1 MTECREA
8 IDQKYI
14 GARAR
19 SKEGPRHVTGR
30 GLFTDD
36 FTLPGMLQAMIL
48 RSPHAHAKINSVDP
62 SEALKNANVM
72 AVITPTD
79 VKQLTKPFKPGR
91 YAAGLKRPID
101 EYAGAIEKVR
111 YVGEPIGAV
120 AARDRGTAEDALEL
134 IQVDYEP
141 LRSVVDVRE
150 AIKPSSATLFD
161 ELDTNLAWTGS
172 LQYGDIDA
180 AFKSADRVVKENLK
194 IHRYSSTPLEPFVV
208 IASYDAASKRLTVW
222 VTAQVPEV
230 IYDGLR
236 EALGLQDIR
245 VIIPDV
251 GGGFGQKIHLIR
263 KYVVLVSLL
272 AIKSGRPV
280 KWIEDRSE
288 HMMAG
293 GHACAQEFEAEAAV
307 KNDGTVLGLR
317 FNEYDD
323 VGGSISTLTIHFT
336 NKLNNL
342 SNTYRTPAI
351 QMTGNAVVTNKCPVI
366 PNRGIG
372 KPGMCYLWERMMDRV
387 AQALDLSPIEVRRKN
402 LIEPSEM
409 PYRTI
414 SGNIYDSGDYPG
426 LLSTLLEKIDYDRL
440 REEQRKAREQG
451 KLMGIGVVIG
461 VEPGG
466 RNAARDMAI
475 FPEMKEPPGSG
486 GVNGATI
493 KLEKNGTLT
502 LHLGSP
508 NCGQAHETT
517 TAQVAAEILGI
528 APDQI
533 STSIPFD
540 SDLSPWGVA
549 AANSG
554 NNFHLYDI
562 GAIHGAAS
570 KLKEKILQLAGH
582 VLNTEPQELTI
593 ENSVVQVPGSASKK
607 VTFAELGRIAYN
619 NQHLI
624 PDNMEAGLQATHYY
638 TFPHA
643 KPNIVPSADRLVR
656 AQFTFS
662 AGAHAAVVEVDKATG
677 KVEVLRYL
685 IVGDNGTVINPDVVN
700 GQVYGSAA
708 HGIAVALGEGFMYS
722 AEGQPLTITYLDYG
736 KCSTAETPRVE
747 VIHRPSPSP
756 FTPLGQK
763 AAGEGAAIPSPAAIA
778 SAVEDA
784 LKPFG
789 VKICDLPLTPE
800 LVWRLANHNPET
812 ERRSY

>member
-1 MTECREA
+1 MAKFVGSRT
-8 IDQKYI
+8 
-14 GARAR
+14 R

-30 GLFTDD
+30 GLYTDD

-48 RSPHAHAKINSVDP
+48 RSPHAHAKILSVNP
-62 SEALKNANVM
+62 SEALRNPNVF
-72 AVITPTD
+72 AVITPDD
-79 VKQLTKPFKPGR
+79 VKSLTKPFKPGR

-101 EYAGAIEKVR
+101 EYAGAIGKVR
-111 YVGEPIGAV
+111 YVGEPVAAV
-120 AARDRGTAEDALEL
+120 AACDRGTAEDALEL
-134 IQVDYEP
+134 IQVEYEP
-141 LRSVVDVRE
+141 LRPVVDVRE
-150 AIKPSSATLFD
+150 AVKPSAAVLFD
-161 ELDTNLAWTGS
+161 ELGTNLAWQGS
-172 LQYGDIDA
+172 LRYGDIDA

-263 KYVVLVSLL
+263 KYVVMVSLL
-272 AIKSGRPV
+272 AIKTGRPV

-288 HMMAG
+288 HLMAA

-317 FNEYDD
+317 FKEYDD

-342 SNTYRTPAI
+342 SNTYRTPNI
-351 QMTGNAVVTNKCPVI
+351 SMEGYAVVTNKCPVI

-372 KPGMCYLWERMMDRV
+372 KPGMCFIWERMMDRV
-387 AQALDLSPIEVRRKN
+387 AQELNLSPIDVRRKN
-402 LIEPSEM
+402 LIKPSEM
-409 PYRTI
+409 PYQTI
-414 SGNIYDSGDYPG
+414 SGNVYDSGDYPG
-426 LLSTLLEKIDYDRL
+426 LLSTLLEKIEYDKL
-440 REEQRKAREQG
+440 REEQKREREKG
-451 KLMGIGVVIG
+451 RLMGIGIVIG

-486 GVNGATI
+486 GINGATI
-493 KLEKNGTLT
+493 KLEKNGTLA
-502 LHLGSP
+502 LFLGSP

-517 TAQVAAEILGI
+517 TAQVAADILG
-528 APDQI
+528 ATPDQI
-533 STSIPFD
+533 STTIPFD

-562 GAIHGAAS
+562 GAVHGAAT
-570 KLKEKILQLAGH
+570 KLREKVLKLAGH
-582 VLNTEPQELTI
+582 VLNTDPARLVIDNGT
-593 ENSVVQVPGSASKK
+593 VQVPGSATKK

-619 NQHLI
+619 NQHMI
-624 PDNMEAGLQATHYY
+624 PDDMEAGLQATFYY

-643 KPNIVPSADRLVR
+643 KPNIVPGADRLVR

-708 HGIAVALGEGFMYS
+708 HGIAVALGEGFIYS
-722 AEGQPLTITYLDYG
+722 PEGQPLTVTYLDYG

-747 VIHRPSPSP
+747 VVHRPSPSP
-756 FTPLGQK
+756 FTSLGQK

-789 VKICDLPLTPE
+789 VKVCDLPLTPE
-800 LVWRLANHNPET
+800 VVWRLANHNPET
-812 ERRSY
+812 ERRSF

>member
-1 MTECREA
+1 
-8 IDQKYI
+8 
-14 GARAR
+14 
-19 SKEGPRHVTGR
+19 
-30 GLFTDD
+30 
-36 FTLPGMLQAMIL
+36 MLQAMIL
-48 RSPHAHAKINSVDP
+48 RSPHAHAKILSVDA
-62 SEALKNANVM
+62 SEALANPNVM
-72 AVITPTD
+72 AVITPDD
-79 VKQLTKPFKPGR
+79 VKQNTKPFKPGR

-101 EYAGAIEKVR
+101 EYASAIDKVR
-111 YVGEPIGAV
+111 YVGEPVAAV
-120 AARDRGTAEDALEL
+120 AARDRGTAEDALEW
-134 IQVDYEP
+134 INVEYES
-141 LRSVVDVRE
+141 LRAVVDVRE
-150 AIKPSSATLFD
+150 AIKPTSSMLFE
-161 ELDTNLAWTGS
+161 ELGSNLAWHGS
-172 LQYGDIDA
+172 LSYGDIDG
-180 AFKSADRVVKENLK
+180 AFASADRVVKETLK

-208 IASYDAASKRLTVW
+208 IASFDAASKRLTVW

-230 IYDGLR
+230 IYDGVR
-236 EALGLQDIR
+236 EALGLQDVR

-272 AIKSGRPV
+272 AMKSGRPV
-280 KWIEDRSE
+280 KWVEDRSE

-317 FNEYDD
+317 FKEYDD

-342 SNTYRTPAI
+342 SNTYRVRAI
-351 QMTGNAVVTNKCPVI
+351 ALEGHAVVTNKCPVI

-372 KPGMCYLWERMMDRV
+372 KPGMCYIWERMMDRI
-387 AQALDLSPIEVRRKN
+387 AQALDLSSIEVRRKN
-402 LIEPSEM
+402 LIPTDEM
-409 PYRTI
+409 PYTTP
-414 SGNIYDSGDYPG
+414 SGNIYDSGDYAG
-426 LLSTLLEKIDYDRL
+426 LLDTLLEKIHYDKL
-440 REEQRKAREQG
+440 REEQQRERAKG
-451 KLMGIGVVIG
+451 RLLGIGIVVA

-486 GVNGATI
+486 GINGATI
-493 KLEKNGTLT
+493 KVEKNGTVALY
-502 LHLGSP
+502 LGSP

-517 TAQVAAEILGI
+517 TAQVAADVLGTS
-528 APDQI
+528 PDQV
-533 STSIPFD
+533 STTVPFD

-562 GAIHGAAS
+562 GAVHGAAS
-570 KLKEKILQLAGH
+570 KLRDKILKLAAH
-582 VLNTEPQELTI
+582 VLKADPAELTI
-593 ENSVVQVPGSASKK
+593 ENGTVQVPGSASKK
-607 VTFAELGRIAYN
+607 ITFAELGRIAYN

-624 PDNMEAGLQATHYY
+624 PDDMEAGLQATHYY

-643 KPNIVPSADRLVR
+643 KPNIVPGPDRLVR

-708 HGIAVALGEGFMYS
+708 HGIAVALGEGFIYS
-722 AEGQPLTITYLDYG
+722 PDGQPLTVTYLDYG

-747 VIHRPSPSP
+747 VIHQPSPSP
-756 FTPLGQK
+756 FTTLGQK
-763 AAGEGAAIPSPAAIA
+763 AAGEGAAIPSPAALA

-784 LKPFG
+784 LSPLG
-789 VKICDLPLTPE
+789 VKVTDLPLDPE
-800 LVWRLANHNPET
+800 AVWRLANNVPEIS
-812 ERRSY
+812 RRLY

>member
-1 MTECREA
+1 MAKFVGSRS
-8 IDQKYI
+8 
-14 GARAR
+14 R

-30 GLFTDD
+30 GLYTDD
-36 FTLPGMLQAMIL
+36 FMLPGMLQAMIL
-48 RSPHAHAKINSVDP
+48 RSPHAHAKIVSIDP
-62 SEALKNANVM
+62 SEALKNPNVIT
-72 AVITPTD
+72 VITPDD
-79 VKQLTKPFKPGR
+79 VKQSTRPFRPGR

-101 EYAGAIEKVR
+101 EYAGAVDKVR
-111 YVGEPIGAV
+111 YVGEPVGAV

-134 IQVDYEP
+134 ISVEYEP

-150 AIKPSSATLFD
+150 AIKPSSAVLFD
-161 ELDTNLAWTGS
+161 ELGTNLAWHGA
-172 LQYGDIDA
+172 LKYGDIDG
-180 AFKSADRVVKENLK
+180 AFKSADRIVKENLK
-194 IHRYSSTPLEPFVV
+194 IHRYSSTPLEPFAV

-236 EALGLQDIR
+236 EALGLQDVR

-263 KYVVLVSLL
+263 KYAVLISLL
-272 AIKSGRPV
+272 AMKSGRPV

-317 FNEYDD
+317 FKEYDD

-342 SNTYRTPAI
+342 SNTYRTPNI
-351 QMTGNAVVTNKCPVI
+351 SMEGFAVVTNKCPVI

-372 KPGMCYLWERMMDRV
+372 KPGMCFVWERMMDRV
-387 AQALDLSPIEVRRKN
+387 AQELNLSPIEVRRKN
-402 LIEPSEM
+402 LIQPNEM
-409 PYRTI
+409 PYSTV
-414 SGNIYDSGDYPG
+414 SGNVYDSGDYPG
-426 LLSTLLEKIDYDRL
+426 LLQGLLEKIDYDKL
-440 REEQRKAREQG
+440 REEQKREREKG
-451 KLMGIGVVIG
+451 RLIGIGVVIG

-486 GVNGATI
+486 GINGATI
-493 KLEKNGTLT
+493 KLEKNGTLA

-517 TAQVAAEILGI
+517 TAQVAAEVLGTT
-528 APDQI
+528 PDRI

-562 GAIHGAAS
+562 GAVHGAATR
-570 KLKEKILQLAGH
+570 LREKILKLSAH
-582 VLNTEPQELTI
+582 VLNVDSKELAI
-593 ENSVVQVPGSASKK
+593 EDSTVKVPGSTVKQVS
-607 VTFAELGRIAYN
+607 FAELGRIAYN

-624 PDNMEAGLQATHYY
+624 PDDMEPGLQATYYY

-643 KPNIVPSADRLVR
+643 KPNIVPNAERLVR

-662 AGAHAAVVEVDKATG
+662 AGAHAAVVEIDKATG

-700 GQVYGSAA
+700 GQVYGSAT
-708 HGIAVALGEGFMYS
+708 HGIAVALGEGFIYS
-722 AEGQPLTITYLDYG
+722 PDGQPLTVTYLDYG
-736 KCSTAETPRVE
+736 KCSTAETPKIE
-747 VIHRPSPSP
+747 VVHRPSPSP
-756 FTPLGQK
+756 FTTLGQK

-784 LKPFG
+784 LTPLG
-789 VKICDLPLTPE
+789 VKITDLPLTPE
-800 LVWRLANHNPET
+800 VVWRLVNNNPESS
-812 ERRSY
+812 RRSY

>member
-1 MTECREA
+1 MAKFVGNRT
-8 IDQKYI
+8 
-14 GARAR
+14 R

-30 GLFTDD
+30 GLYTDD
-36 FTLPGMLQAMIL
+36 FRLPGMLQAMIL
-48 RSPHAHAKINSVDP
+48 RSPHAHANIISVDP
-62 SEALKNANVM
+62 SEALKNPAVM
-72 AVITPTD
+72 AVITPDD
-79 VKQLTKPFKPGR
+79 VKRLTKPFKPGR
-91 YAAGLKRPID
+91 YAAGLKKPID
-101 EYAGAIEKVR
+101 EYAGAVGKVR
-111 YVGEPIGAV
+111 YVGEPLGAV

-134 IQVDYEP
+134 IQVEYEP
-141 LRSVVDVRE
+141 LRPVVDVHE

-161 ELDTNLAWTGS
+161 ELGTNLAWQGS
-172 LQYGDIDA
+172 LQYGDIES

-194 IHRYSSTPLEPFVV
+194 IHRYSSTPLEPFAV

-272 AIKSGRPV
+272 AMKSGRPV
-280 KWIEDRSE
+280 KWIEDRTE

-293 GHACAQEFEAEAAV
+293 GHACAQEVQAEAAV

-317 FNEYDD
+317 FKEYDD

-351 QMTGNAVVTNKCPVI
+351 AMEGNAVVTNKCPVV

-372 KPGMCYLWERMMDRV
+372 KPGMCYIWERMMDRV
-387 AQALDLSPIEVRRKN
+387 AQALNLSPIEVRRKN
-402 LIEPSEM
+402 LIQPGEM
-409 PYRTI
+409 PYHTV

-426 LLSTLLEKIDYDRL
+426 LLSTLLEKIDYDKL
-440 REEQRKAREQG
+440 REEQRREREKG
-451 KLMGIGVVIG
+451 RLIGIGIVIA

-493 KLEKNGTLT
+493 KLEKNGTLS

-508 NCGQAHETT
+508 NCGQSHETS
-517 TAQVAAEILGI
+517 TAQVAADVLGCS
-528 APDQI
+528 PDNI

-562 GAIHGAAS
+562 GAIHGAAT
-570 KLKEKILQLAGH
+570 KLRAKVLKLSAH
-582 VLNTEPQELTI
+582 VLKVAEKELTI
-593 ENSVVQVPGSASKK
+593 ENSVVQVPGSATKK
-607 VTFAELGRIAYN
+607 VTFAELGRIVYN
-619 NQHLI
+619 NQHLL
-624 PDNMEAGLQATHYY
+624 PEGMEGGLQETFYY

-643 KPNIVPSADRLVR
+643 YPNIVPGADRLVR

-662 AGAHAAVVEVDKATG
+662 AGAHAAIVEVDKATG

-700 GQVYGSAA
+700 GQVFGSAA
-708 HGIAVALGEGFMYS
+708 HGIAVALGEGFIYS
-722 AEGQPLTITYLDYG
+722 PEGQPLTITYLDYG
-736 KCSTAETPRVE
+736 KCSAAETPRVE

-756 FTPLGQK
+756 FTSLGQK
-763 AAGEGAAIPSPAAIA
+763 AAGEGAAIPSPAALA

-784 LKPFG
+784 LTPFG
-789 VKICDLPLTPE
+789 VKVCELPLTPE
-800 LVWRLANHNPET
+800 TVWRLANNNPDS

>member
-1 MTECREA
+1 MSNF
-8 IDQKYI
+8 I
-14 GARAR
+14 GSRTR

-30 GLFTDD
+30 GLYTDD
-36 FTLPGMLQAMIL
+36 FILPGMLQAMIL
-48 RSPHAHAKINSVDP
+48 RSPHAHAKILSVD
-62 SEALKNANVM
+62 SSQASVDAKVM
-72 AVITPTD
+72 AVITPD
-79 VKQLTKPFKPGR
+79 DIKQHTKPFKPGR

-101 EYAGAIEKVR
+101 EYAGAVDKVR
-111 YVGEPIGAV
+111 YVGEPLGAV
-120 AARDRGTAEDALEL
+120 AARDRGSAEDALEL
-134 IQVDYEP
+134 IVVDYEP
-141 LRSVVDVRE
+141 LRPVVDVRE
-150 AIKPSSATLFD
+150 AIKPSSATLFE
-161 ELDTNLAWTGS
+161 ELGSNLAWHGS
-172 LQYGDIDA
+172 LQYGDIDG
-180 AFKSADRVVKENLK
+180 AFKSADRIVKENLK

-208 IASYDAASKRLTVW
+208 IASYDSASKRMTVW

-263 KYVVLVSLL
+263 KYVVLVALL
-272 AIKSGRPV
+272 SMKTGRPV
-280 KWIEDRSE
+280 KWVEDRSE

-317 FNEYDD
+317 FKEYDD

-342 SNTYRTPAI
+342 SNTYRTPSI
-351 QMTGNAVVTNKCPVI
+351 SMEGYAVVTNKCPVI

-372 KPGMCYLWERMMDRV
+372 KPGMCYIWERMMDRV
-387 AQALDLSPIEVRRKN
+387 AQDLNMSAIEVRQKN
-402 LIEPSEM
+402 LIQPDEM

-426 LLSTLLEKIDYDRL
+426 LLSTLLEKIGYDKLRQEQKRERDNGRL
-440 REEQRKAREQG
+440 I
-451 KLMGIGVVIG
+451 GIGIVIG

-493 KLEKNGTLT
+493 KLEKNGTIA

-517 TAQVAAEILGI
+517 TAQVAADILGTS
-528 APDQI
+528 PEQI

-562 GAIHGAAS
+562 GAIHGAAK
-570 KLKEKILQLAGH
+570 KLREKVIKLAAH
-582 VLNTEPQELTI
+582 VLNVAAAELTI
-593 ENSVVQVPGSASKK
+593 ENGVVQLPGSTTKK

-624 PDNMEAGLQATHYY
+624 PDDMEAGLQSTYYY

-643 KPNIVPSADRLVR
+643 KPNIVPGADRLVR

-662 AGAHAAVVEVDKATG
+662 AGAHAAIVEVDKATG
-677 KVEVLRYL
+677 KVEILRYL

-708 HGIAVALGEGFMYS
+708 HGIAIALGEGFIYS
-722 AEGQPLTITYLDYG
+722 PEGQPLTVTYLDYG
-736 KCSTAETPRVE
+736 KCSTAETPKVE

-756 FTPLGQK
+756 YTSLGQK

-784 LKPFG
+784 LKPFE
-789 VKICDLPLTPE
+789 VKITDLPLTPE
-800 LVWRLANHNPET
+800 VVWRLANGNPDSM
-812 ERRSY
+812 RRSY

>member
-1 MTECREA
+1 MT
-8 IDQKYI
+8 KFV
-14 GARAR
+14 GNRAR

-36 FTLPGMLQAMIL
+36 FMLPGMLQAMIL
-48 RSPHAHAKINSVDP
+48 RSPHAHAKIGSVDP
-62 SEALKNANVM
+62 SEALKNPNVV
-72 AVITPTD
+72 AVVTPD
-79 VKQLTKPFKPGR
+79 DIKQYTKPFKPGR

-101 EYAGAIEKVR
+101 EYAGAVDKVR
-111 YVGEPIGAV
+111 YVGEPLAAL

-134 IQVDYEP
+134 IAVDYEP
-141 LRSVVDVRE
+141 LRPVVEVRE

-161 ELDTNLAWTGS
+161 ELGTNLAWHGS
-172 LQYGDIDA
+172 LSYGDING
-180 AFKSADRVVKENLK
+180 AFKAADRVVKENLK

-208 IASYDAASKRLTVW
+208 MASYDAASKRLTVW

-230 IYDGLR
+230 IYDGVR
-236 EALGLQDIR
+236 EALGLQDVR

-263 KYVVLVSLL
+263 KYVVMISLL
-272 AIKSGRPV
+272 AIKTGRPV

-293 GHACAQEFEAEAAV
+293 GHACAQEFEAEMAV

-317 FNEYDD
+317 FKEYDD

-342 SNTYRTPAI
+342 SNTYRTPNI
-351 QMTGNAVVTNKCPVI
+351 SMEGFAVVTNKCPVI

-372 KPGMCYLWERMMDRV
+372 KPGMCFIWERMMDRV
-387 AQALDLSPIEVRRKN
+387 AQELTLSPIEVRRRN
-402 LIEPSEM
+402 LIQPDEM
-409 PYRTI
+409 PYRTV
-414 SGNIYDSGDYPG
+414 SGNLYDSGDYPG
-426 LLSTLLEKIDYDRL
+426 LLQTLLEKLDYEKL
-440 REEQRKAREQG
+440 REEQGREREKG
-451 KLMGIGVVIG
+451 HLIGIGIVIG

-493 KLEKNGTLT
+493 KLEKNGTLA

-517 TAQVAAEILGI
+517 TAQVAADVLGTT
-528 APDQI
+528 PDRI

-570 KLKEKILQLAGH
+570 RLREKILKLSAH
-582 VLNTEPQELTI
+582 VLNVDAKDLVI
-593 ENSVVQVPGSASKK
+593 EDGTVKLPGAPSKQVS
-607 VTFAELGRIAYN
+607 FAELGRIAYN

-624 PDNMEAGLQATHYY
+624 PDDMEAGLQATYYY

-643 KPNIVPSADRLVR
+643 KPNMIPGADRLVR

-662 AGAHAAVVEVDKATG
+662 AGAHAAIVEIDPKTG

-708 HGIAVALGEGFMYS
+708 HGIAVALGEGFIYNS
-722 AEGQPLTITYLDYG
+722 EGQPLTVTYLDYG
-736 KCSTAETPRVE
+736 KCSTAETPKIE
-747 VIHRPSPSP
+747 VVHRPSPSP
-756 FTPLGQK
+756 FTSLGQK

-784 LKPFG
+784 LSPLGIK
-789 VKICDLPLTPE
+789 VRDLPLTPE
-800 LVWRLANHNPET
+800 AVWRLIQNAATASRPFET
-812 ERRSY
+812 PP

>member
-1 MTECREA
+1 MS
-8 IDQKYI
+8 DFI
-14 GARAR
+14 GSRTR

-30 GLFTDD
+30 GLYTDD
-36 FTLPGMLQAMIL
+36 FILPGMLQAMIL
-48 RSPHAHAKINSVDP
+48 RSPHAHAKILSVDP
-62 SEALKNANVM
+62 AQALANPNVIV
-72 AVITPTD
+72 VITPD
-79 VKQLTKPFKPGR
+79 DIKQSTKPFKPGR

-101 EYAGAIEKVR
+101 EYAGAVDKVR
-111 YVGEPIGAV
+111 YVGEPLGAV

-134 IQVDYEP
+134 ISVDYEP
-141 LRSVVDVRE
+141 IRPVVDVRE
-150 AIKPSSATLFD
+150 AIKPSSATLFE
-161 ELDTNLAWTGS
+161 ELGSNLAWHGS
-172 LQYGDIDA
+172 LQYGDIDG

-208 IASYDAASKRLTVW
+208 IASYDSASKRLTVW

-236 EALGLQDIR
+236 EALGLQDVR

-263 KYVVLVSLL
+263 KYVVMVALL
-272 AIKSGRPV
+272 SMKSGRPV
-280 KWIEDRSE
+280 KWVEDRSE

-317 FNEYDD
+317 FKEYDD

-351 QMTGNAVVTNKCPVI
+351 SMEGHAVVTNKCPVI

-372 KPGMCYLWERMMDRV
+372 KPGMCYIWERMMDRV
-387 AQALDLSPIEVRRKN
+387 AQNLNMSPIEVRRKN
-402 LIEPSEM
+402 LIQPNEM

-414 SGNIYDSGDYPG
+414 SGNVYDSGDYPG
-426 LLSTLLEKIDYDRL
+426 LLSTLLEKIDYDKL
-440 REEQRKAREQG
+440 LEEQKREREKG
-451 KLMGIGVVIG
+451 RLIGIGIVIG

-493 KLEKNGTLT
+493 KLEKNGTIA

-517 TAQVAAEILGI
+517 TAQVAADILGTS
-528 APDQI
+528 PDQI

-562 GAIHGAAS
+562 GAIHGAAK
-570 KLKEKILQLAGH
+570 KLRDKVIKLAAH
-582 VLNTEPQELTI
+582 LLNADTAELTI
-593 ENSVVQVPGSASKK
+593 ENGVVQVPGSATKK

-624 PDNMEAGLQATHYY
+624 PDDMEAGLQATYYY

-643 KPNIVPSADRLVR
+643 KPNIVPGADRLVR

-662 AGAHAAVVEVDKATG
+662 AGAHAAIVEVDMATG

-708 HGIAVALGEGFMYS
+708 HGIAVALGEGFIYS
-722 AEGQPLTITYLDYG
+722 PEGQPLTVTYLDYG
-736 KCSTAETPRVE
+736 KCSTAETPNVE

-756 FTPLGQK
+756 FTSLGQK

-784 LKPFG
+784 LTPFA
-789 VKICDLPLTPE
+789 VKITDLPLTPE
-800 LVWRLANHNPET
+800 VVWRLANHNPDSV
-812 ERRSY
+812 RRSY

>member
-1 MTECREA
+1 MP
-8 IDQKYI
+8 DFI
-14 GARAR
+14 GSRTR
-19 SKEGPRHVTGR
+19 SKEGPRHVSGR
-30 GLFTDD
+30 GLYTDD

-48 RSPHAHAKINSVDP
+48 RSPHAHAKILSVDP
-62 SEALKNANVM
+62 SQALTNPNVI
-72 AVITPTD
+72 AVITPD
-79 VKQLTKPFKPGR
+79 DIKQSTKPFKPGR

-101 EYAGAIEKVR
+101 EYAGAVDKVR
-111 YVGEPIGAV
+111 YVGEPLGAV

-134 IQVDYEP
+134 ISVEYEP
-141 LRSVVDVRE
+141 IRPVVDVRE
-150 AIKPSSATLFD
+150 AIKPSAATLFE
-161 ELDTNLAWTGS
+161 ELGSNLAWHGS
-172 LQYGDIDA
+172 LQYGDIDG

-208 IASYDAASKRLTVW
+208 IASYDSASKRLTVW

-236 EALGLQDIR
+236 EALGLQDVR

-263 KYVVLVSLL
+263 KYVVMVALL
-272 AIKSGRPV
+272 SMKSGRPV
-280 KWIEDRSE
+280 KWVEDRSE

-293 GHACAQEFEAEAAV
+293 GHACAQEFEAEVAV

-317 FNEYDD
+317 FKEYDD

-342 SNTYRTPAI
+342 SNTYRTPSIA
-351 QMTGNAVVTNKCPVI
+351 MEGYAVVTNKCPVI

-372 KPGMCYLWERMMDRV
+372 KPGMCYIWERMMDRV
-387 AQALDLSPIEVRRKN
+387 AQDLNMSPIDVRRKN
-402 LIEPSEM
+402 LIQPSEM

-426 LLSTLLEKIDYDRL
+426 LLSTLLEKIDYDKL
-440 REEQRKAREQG
+440 REEQKRERAKG
-451 KLMGIGVVIG
+451 RLIGIGIVVG

-493 KLEKNGTLT
+493 KLEKNGTIA

-517 TAQVAAEILGI
+517 TAQVAADILGTS
-528 APDQI
+528 PEQI

-562 GAIHGAAS
+562 GAIHGAAK
-570 KLKEKILQLAGH
+570 KLREKVVKLAAH
-582 VLNTEPQELTI
+582 LLNADPLELTI
-593 ENSVVQVPGSASKK
+593 ENGVVQVPGSATRK

-624 PDNMEAGLQATHYY
+624 PDDMEAGLQATHYY

-643 KPNIVPSADRLVR
+643 KPNIVPGADRLVR

-662 AGAHAAVVEVDKATG
+662 AGAHAAIIEVDKATG

-708 HGIAVALGEGFMYS
+708 HGIAVALGEGFIYS
-722 AEGQPLTITYLDYG
+722 PEGQPLTVTYLDYG
-736 KCSTAETPRVE
+736 KCSTAETPKVE

-756 FTPLGQK
+756 FTSLGQK

-784 LKPFG
+784 LTPFG
-789 VKICDLPLTPE
+789 VKITDLPLTPE
-800 LVWRLANHNPET
+800 VVWRLANHNPDSV
-812 ERRSY
+812 RRSY

>member
-1 MTECREA
+1 MAKFVGNRT
-8 IDQKYI
+8 
-14 GARAR
+14 R

-30 GLFTDD
+30 GLYTDD
-36 FTLPGMLQAMIL
+36 FQLPGMLQAMIL
-48 RSPHAHAKINSVDP
+48 RSPHAHAKIVSVDA
-62 SEALKNANVM
+62 SEALKRPDVF
-72 AVITPTD
+72 AVVTPDD
-79 VKQLTKPFKPGR
+79 VKKSTKPFRPGR
-91 YAAGLKRPID
+91 YAAGLKRQID
-101 EYAGAIEKVR
+101 EYAGAVDKVR
-111 YVGEPIGAV
+111 YVGEPMGAV
-120 AARDRGTAEDALEL
+120 AARDRGVAEDALEL
-134 IQVDYEP
+134 IQVEYEP
-141 LRSVVDVRE
+141 LRPVVDVRE
-150 AIKPSSATLFD
+150 AVKPSSAVLFD
-161 ELDTNLAWTGS
+161 ELGTNLAWNGS
-172 LQYGDIDA
+172 LTYGDIEG

-208 IASYDAASKRLTVW
+208 IAFFDCATKRLTVW

-230 IYDGLR
+230 IYDGVR

-272 AIKSGRPV
+272 AMKTGRPV

-293 GHACAQEFEAEAAV
+293 GHACAQEIEAEAAV

-317 FNEYDD
+317 FKEHDD

-351 QMTGNAVVTNKCPVI
+351 SMEGFAVVTNKCPVI

-372 KPGMCYLWERMMDRV
+372 KPGMCFIWERMMDRV
-387 AQALDLSPIEVRRKN
+387 AQALNLSAIEVRRKN
-402 LIEPSEM
+402 LIQPNEM
-409 PYRTI
+409 PYQTI

-426 LLSTLLEKIDYDRL
+426 LLSTLLEKVEYDKL
-440 REEQRKAREQG
+440 REEQKREREKG
-451 KLMGIGVVIG
+451 RLMGIAVVIG

-493 KLEKNGTLT
+493 KVEKNGTIS

-508 NCGQAHETT
+508 NCGQAHETS
-517 TAQVAAEILGI
+517 TAQVAAEILGTT
-528 APDQI
+528 PDQI

-562 GAIHGAAS
+562 GAIHGAAT
-570 KLKEKILQLAGH
+570 KLREKILALSAH
-582 VLNTEPQELTI
+582 VLNAEARDLVI
-593 ENSVVQVPGSASKK
+593 ENGVVQLPGSATKRI
-607 VTFAELGRIAYN
+607 TFAELGRIVYN
-619 NQHLI
+619 NQHLL
-624 PDNMEAGLQATHYY
+624 PKGMEAGLQATFYY

-643 KPNIVPSADRLVR
+643 YPNIVPGADRRVR

-662 AGAHAAVVEVDKATG
+662 AGAHAAVVEVDKNTG
-677 KVEVLRYL
+677 QVHVLRYM

-722 AEGQPLTITYLDYG
+722 PEGQPLTITYLDYG

-784 LKPFG
+784 LQPFG
-789 VKICDLPLTPE
+789 VKVCDLPLTPE
-800 LVWRLANHNPET
+800 VVWRLANNNPEK
-812 ERRSY
+812 ERRTY

>member
-1 MTECREA
+1 MAKFVGGRT
-8 IDQKYI
+8 
-14 GARAR
+14 R

-30 GLFTDD
+30 GLYTDD
-36 FTLPGMLQAMIL
+36 FQLPGMLQAMIL
-48 RSPHAHAKINSVDP
+48 RSPHAHAKINSVNP
-62 SEALKNANVM
+62 SEALKNPNVM
-72 AVITPTD
+72 AVITPDD

-101 EYAGAIEKVR
+101 EYASAVEKVR
-111 YVGEPIGAV
+111 YVGEPLGAV

-134 IQVDYEP
+134 IHVDYEP
-141 LRSVVDVRE
+141 LRAVVDVRE

-161 ELDTNLAWTGS
+161 ELGSNLAWQGS

-180 AFKSADRVVKENLK
+180 AFKSADRIVKENLK

-208 IASYDAASKRLTVW
+208 IASYDPASKRLTVW

-251 GGGFGQKIHLIR
+251 GGGFGQKIHLVR

-272 AIKSGRPV
+272 AMKTGRPV

-317 FNEYDD
+317 FKEYDD
-323 VGGSISTLTIHFT
+323 VGGSVSTLTIHFT

-351 QMTGNAVVTNKCPVI
+351 HMEGYAVVTNKCPVI

-372 KPGMCYLWERMMDRV
+372 KPGMCFVWERMMDRV
-387 AQALDLSPIEVRRKN
+387 AQALELGPIEVRRKN
-402 LIEPSEM
+402 LIQPNEM

-414 SGNIYDSGDYPG
+414 SGNVYDSGDYPG
-426 LLSTLLEKIDYDRL
+426 LLSTLLEKIDYERL
-440 REEQRKAREQG
+440 LEEQKKAREQG
-451 KLMGIGVVIG
+451 KLMGIGIVIG

-517 TAQVAAEILGI
+517 TAQVAAEILGTT
-528 APDQI
+528 PDQI

-562 GAIHGAAS
+562 GAIHGAAT
-570 KLKEKILQLAGH
+570 KLREKVLQLTGH
-582 VLNTEPQELTI
+582 VLNADPKELTI
-593 ENSVVQVPGSASKK
+593 ENGTVQVPGSGTKK

-624 PDNMEAGLQATHYY
+624 PDGLEAGLQATFYY

-643 KPNIVPSADRLVR
+643 KPNIIPGADRLVR

-708 HGIAVALGEGFMYS
+708 HGIAVALGEGFMYN

-756 FTPLGQK
+756 FTSLGQK

-784 LKPFG
+784 LKPLG
-789 VKICDLPLTPE
+789 VKVCDLPLTPE

-812 ERRSY
+812 ERRSF

>member
-1 MTECREA
+1 M
-8 IDQKYI
+8 KFI
-14 GARAR
+14 GARTR

-30 GLFTDD
+30 GLYTDD
-36 FTLPGMLQAMIL
+36 FHLPGMLHAMIL
-48 RSPHAHAKINSVDP
+48 RSPHAHARIVSVDP
-62 SEALKNANVM
+62 AEALKNLNVF
-72 AVITPTD
+72 AVITPED
-79 VKQLTKPFKPGR
+79 VKYNTKPFRPGR
-91 YAAGLKRPID
+91 YAAGLKRQID
-101 EYAGAIEKVR
+101 EYAGAVEKVR
-111 YVGEPIGAV
+111 YVGEPIGAL
-120 AARDRGTAEDALEL
+120 AARDRAAAEDGLEL
-134 IQVDYEP
+134 IQVEYDP
-141 LRSVVDVRE
+141 LRPVVDVRE

-161 ELDTNLAWTGS
+161 ELGTNLAWNGS
-172 LQYGDIDA
+172 LTYGDIEG

-272 AIKSGRPV
+272 AMKTGRPV

-293 GHACAQEFEAEAAV
+293 GHACAQDIEAEAAV

-317 FNEYDD
+317 FKEYDD

-351 QMTGNAVVTNKCPVI
+351 SMEGFAVVTNKCPVI

-372 KPGMCYLWERMMDRV
+372 KPGMCYIWERMMDRV
-387 AQALDLSPIEVRRKN
+387 AQALKLSPIEVRRKN
-402 LIEPSEM
+402 LIQPSEM

-426 LLSTLLEKIDYDRL
+426 LLSTLLEKIDHDKL
-440 REEQRKAREQG
+440 REEQKKAREQG
-451 KLMGIGVVIG
+451 KLIGIGIVVG

-493 KLEKNGTLT
+493 KLEKNGTIT

-508 NCGQAHETT
+508 NCGQAHETS
-517 TAQVAAEILGI
+517 TAQVAAEILGTT
-528 APDQI
+528 PDQI

-562 GAIHGAAS
+562 GAVHGAATR
-570 KLKEKILQLAGH
+570 LREKVLALAAH
-582 VLNTEPQELTI
+582 VLKAEAKELVI
-593 ENSVVQVPGSASKK
+593 ENGVAQDPGSAAKK
-607 VTFAELGRIAYN
+607 ITFAELGRIAYN
-619 NQHLI
+619 NQHLL
-624 PDNMEAGLQATHYY
+624 PEGMEAGLQATFYY

-643 KPNIVPSADRLVR
+643 YPNIVPGVDRLVR

-677 KVEVLRYL
+677 QVHVLRYL

-722 AEGQPLTITYLDYG
+722 PEGQPLTITYLDYG

-747 VIHRPSPSP
+747 VLHRPSPSP

-784 LKPFG
+784 LEPFG
-789 VKICDLPLTPE
+789 VKVCDLPLTPE
-800 LVWRLANHNPET
+800 VVWRLANHNPEK
-812 ERRSY
+812 ERRTY

>member
-1 MTECREA
+1 MA
-8 IDQKYI
+8 DKKFI
-14 GARAR
+14 GNRAR

-30 GLFTDD
+30 GLYTDD
-36 FTLPGMLQAMIL
+36 FTLPGMLQAVIL
-48 RSPHAHAKINSVDP
+48 RSPHAHAKILSVNAA
-62 SEALKNANVM
+62 EALANPNVM
-72 AVITPTD
+72 AVITPDD
-79 VKQLTKPFKPGR
+79 VKNHSKPFKPGR
-91 YAAGLKRPID
+91 YAAGLKRPVD
-101 EYAGAIEKVR
+101 EYAGAIDKVR
-111 YVGEPIGAV
+111 YVGEPVAAV

-134 IQVDYEP
+134 IAVDYEP
-141 LRSVVDVRE
+141 LRPVVDVRE
-150 AIKPSSATLFD
+150 AIKPSAAVLFD
-161 ELDTNLAWTGS
+161 ELGTNLAWHGS
-172 LQYGDIDA
+172 LSYGDIEG
-180 AFKSADRVVKENLK
+180 AFKSADRIVKENLK
-194 IHRYSSTPLEPFVV
+194 IHRYSSTPLEPFGV
-208 IASYDAASKRLTVW
+208 IATYDAASKKLTVW

-263 KYVVLVSLL
+263 KYVVLISLL
-272 AIKSGRPV
+272 AIKTGRPV
-280 KWIEDRSE
+280 KWIEDRTE

-307 KNDGTVLGLR
+307 KTDGTVLALR
-317 FNEYDD
+317 FKEYDD

-342 SNTYRTPAI
+342 SNTYRVRNIALE
-351 QMTGNAVVTNKCPVI
+351 GYAVVTNKCPVI

-372 KPGMCYLWERMMDRV
+372 KPGMCFIWERMMDRV
-387 AQALDLSPIEVRRKN
+387 AQELNLNPIEVRRKN
-402 LIEPSEM
+402 LIQPEEM
-409 PYRTI
+409 PYATP

-426 LLSTLLEKIDYDRL
+426 LLQGLLEKIDYDKL
-440 REEQRKAREQG
+440 REEQKRGREKG
-451 KLMGIGVVIG
+451 RLLGIGIVIA

-475 FPEMKEPPGSG
+475 FPEMKEPPCSG

-493 KLEKNGTLT
+493 KIEKNGTIALF
-502 LHLGSP
+502 LGSP

-517 TAQVAAEILGI
+517 TAQVAADVLGTT
-528 APDQI
+528 PDQV
-533 STSIPFD
+533 STTTPFD

-562 GAIHGAAS
+562 GAVHGAAT
-570 KLKEKILQLAGH
+570 KLREKVLKLAGH
-582 VLNTEPQELTI
+582 VLNTDPAQLTI
-593 ENSVVQVPGSASKK
+593 ENGTVQLPGSMAKK
-607 VTFAELGRIAYN
+607 ITFAELGRIAYN

-624 PDNMEAGLQATHYY
+624 PEDMEAGLQATFYY

-643 KPNIVPSADRLVR
+643 KPNMVPGADRLVR

-662 AGAHAAVVEVDKATG
+662 AGAHAAVVELDKATG
-677 KVEVLRYL
+677 KVKVLRYV

-700 GQVYGSAA
+700 GQVFGSAA
-708 HGIAVALGEGFMYS
+708 HGIAVALGEGFIYS
-722 AEGQPLTITYLDYG
+722 PEGQPLTVTYLDYG
-736 KCSTAETPRVE
+736 KCSAEETPSVE
-747 VIHRPSPSP
+747 VVHRPSPSP
-756 FTPLGQK
+756 FTTLGQK

-784 LKPFG
+784 LAPFG
-789 VKICDLPLTPE
+789 VKVRDLPLPPE
-800 LVWRLANHNPET
+800 AVWRLVNNNPESF
-812 ERRSY
+812 RRFY

>member
-1 MTECREA
+1 MP
-8 IDQKYI
+8 DFI
-14 GARAR
+14 GSRTR
-19 SKEGPRHVTGR
+19 SKEGPRHVSGR
-30 GLFTDD
+30 GLYTDD
-36 FTLPGMLQAMIL
+36 FILPGMLQAMIL
-48 RSPHAHAKINSVDP
+48 RSPHAHAKILSVDP
-62 SEALKNANVM
+62 SQALTNPNVI
-72 AVITPTD
+72 AVITPD
-79 VKQLTKPFKPGR
+79 DIKQSTKPFKPGR

-101 EYAGAIEKVR
+101 EYAGAVDKVR
-111 YVGEPIGAV
+111 YVGEPLGAV
-120 AARDRGTAEDALEL
+120 AARDRGSAEDALEL
-134 IQVDYEP
+134 ISVEYEP
-141 LRSVVDVRE
+141 IRPVVDVRE
-150 AIKPSSATLFD
+150 AIKPSSATLFE
-161 ELDTNLAWTGS
+161 ELGSNLAWHGS
-172 LQYGDIDA
+172 LQYGDIDG

-236 EALGLQDIR
+236 EALGLQDVR

-263 KYVVLVSLL
+263 KYVVMVALL
-272 AIKSGRPV
+272 SMKSGRPV
-280 KWIEDRSE
+280 KWVEDRSE

-317 FNEYDD
+317 FKEYDD

-342 SNTYRTPAI
+342 SNTYRTPSIA
-351 QMTGNAVVTNKCPVI
+351 MEGYAVVTNKCPVI

-372 KPGMCYLWERMMDRV
+372 KPGMCYIWERMMDRV
-387 AQALDLSPIEVRRKN
+387 AQDLNMSPIDVRRKN
-402 LIEPSEM
+402 LIQPSEM

-414 SGNIYDSGDYPG
+414 SGNVYDSGDYPG
-426 LLSTLLEKIDYDRL
+426 LLSTLLEKIDYDKL
-440 REEQRKAREQG
+440 REEQKSERDKGR
-451 KLMGIGVVIG
+451 LIGIGIVVG

-493 KLEKNGTLT
+493 KLEKNGTIA

-517 TAQVAAEILGI
+517 TAQVAADILGTT
-528 APDQI
+528 PDQI

-562 GAIHGAAS
+562 GAIHGAAK
-570 KLKEKILQLAGH
+570 KLREKVVKLASH
-582 VLNTEPQELTI
+582 LLNADAAELTI
-593 ENSVVQVPGSASKK
+593 ENGVVQVPGSATKK
-607 VTFAELGRIAYN
+607 VTFAELGRVAYN

-624 PDNMEAGLQATHYY
+624 PDDMEAGLQATYYY

-643 KPNIVPSADRLVR
+643 KPNIVPGPDRLVR

-662 AGAHAAVVEVDKATG
+662 AGAHAAIIEVDKATG

-708 HGIAVALGEGFMYS
+708 HGIAVALGEGFIYS
-722 AEGQPLTITYLDYG
+722 PEGQPLTVTYLDYG
-736 KCSTAETPRVE
+736 KCSTAETPKVE

-756 FTPLGQK
+756 FTSLGQK

-784 LKPFG
+784 LTPFG
-789 VKICDLPLTPE
+789 VKITDLPLTPE
-800 LVWRLANHNPET
+800 VVWRLANHNPDSV
-812 ERRSY
+812 RRSY

>member
-1 MTECREA
+1 MS
-8 IDQKYI
+8 DFI
-14 GARAR
+14 GSRTR
-19 SKEGPRHVTGR
+19 SKEGPRHVSGH
-30 GLFTDD
+30 GLYTDD
-36 FTLPGMLQAMIL
+36 FMLPGMLQAMIL
-48 RSPHAHAKINSVDP
+48 RSPHAHAKILSVDP
-62 SEALKNANVM
+62 SQALANPNVI
-72 AVITPTD
+72 AVITPD
-79 VKQLTKPFKPGR
+79 DIKERTKPFKPGR

-101 EYAGAIEKVR
+101 EYAGAVDKVR
-111 YVGEPIGAV
+111 YVGEPLGAI

-134 IQVDYEP
+134 ISVDYEP
-141 LRSVVDVRE
+141 IRAVVDVRE

-161 ELDTNLAWTGS
+161 ELGSNLAWHGS

-208 IASYDAASKRLTVW
+208 IASYDSASKRLTVW

-236 EALGLQDIR
+236 EALGLQDVR

-263 KYVVLVSLL
+263 KYVVMVALL
-272 AIKSGRPV
+272 SMKTGRPV
-280 KWIEDRSE
+280 KWVEDRSE

-307 KNDGTVLGLR
+307 KSDGTVLGLR
-317 FNEYDD
+317 FKEYDD

-342 SNTYRTPAI
+342 SNTYRTPSIA
-351 QMTGNAVVTNKCPVI
+351 MEGYAVVTNKCPVI

-372 KPGMCYLWERMMDRV
+372 KPGMCYIWERMMDRV
-387 AQALDLSPIEVRRKN
+387 AQDLKMSPIEVRRKN
-402 LIEPSEM
+402 LIQPSEM

-414 SGNIYDSGDYPG
+414 SGNVYDSGDYPG
-426 LLSTLLEKIDYDRL
+426 LLSTLLEKIDYDKL
-440 REEQRKAREQG
+440 REEQKREREKG
-451 KLMGIGVVIG
+451 RLIGIGIVVG

-493 KLEKNGTLT
+493 KLEKNGTIA

-517 TAQVAAEILGI
+517 TAQVAADILGTS
-528 APDQI
+528 PDQI

-562 GAIHGAAS
+562 GAIHGAAK
-570 KLKEKILQLAGH
+570 KLREKVVKLTAHLLSADAA
-582 VLNTEPQELTI
+582 ELTI
-593 ENSVVQVPGSASKK
+593 ENGVVQVPGSATKK

-624 PDNMEAGLQATHYY
+624 PDDMEAGLQATYYY

-643 KPNIVPSADRLVR
+643 KPNIVPGADRLVR

-662 AGAHAAVVEVDKATG
+662 AGAHAAIIEVDKATG
-677 KVEVLRYL
+677 KVEILRYL

-708 HGIAVALGEGFMYS
+708 HGIAIALGEGFIYS
-722 AEGQPLTITYLDYG
+722 PEGQPLTVTYLDYG
-736 KCSTAETPRVE
+736 KCSTAETPKVE
-747 VIHRPSPSP
+747 VIHQPSPSP
-756 FTPLGQK
+756 FTSLGQK

-784 LKPFG
+784 LTPFG
-789 VKICDLPLTPE
+789 VKITDLPLTPE
-800 LVWRLANHNPET
+800 VVWRLANHNPDSV
-812 ERRSY
+812 RRSY

>member
-1 MTECREA
+1 
-8 IDQKYI
+8 
-14 GARAR
+14 
-19 SKEGPRHVTGR
+19 V
-30 GLFTDD
+30 
-36 FTLPGMLQAMIL
+36 
-48 RSPHAHAKINSVDP
+48 
-62 SEALKNANVM
+62 
-72 AVITPTD
+72 
-79 VKQLTKPFKPGR
+79 
-91 YAAGLKRPID
+91 
-101 EYAGAIEKVR
+101 
-111 YVGEPIGAV
+111 
-120 AARDRGTAEDALEL
+120 
-134 IQVDYEP
+134 
-141 LRSVVDVRE
+141 
-150 AIKPSSATLFD
+150 
-161 ELDTNLAWTGS
+161 
-172 LQYGDIDA
+172 
-180 AFKSADRVVKENLK
+180 
-194 IHRYSSTPLEPFVV
+194 
-208 IASYDAASKRLTVW
+208 
-222 VTAQVPEV
+222 
-230 IYDGLR
+230 R
-236 EALGLQDIR
+236 EALGLQDVR

-272 AIKSGRPV
+272 AMKTGRPV

-288 HMMAG
+288 HMVAG
-293 GHACAQEFEAEAAV
+293 GHACAQEFEAEAGV

-351 QMTGNAVVTNKCPVI
+351 HMIGNAVVTNKCPVI

-372 KPGMCYLWERMMDRV
+372 KPGMCYIWERMMDRV
-387 AQALDLSPIEVRRKN
+387 AQELNLSPIEVRRKN
-402 LIEPSEM
+402 LIKPNEM

-414 SGNIYDSGDYPG
+414 SGNVYDSGDYPG
-426 LLSTLLEKIDYDRL
+426 LLSTLLEKIEHDKL
-440 REEQRKAREQG
+440 REEQKKAREQG
-451 KLMGIGVVIG
+451 KLMGIGIVIG

-493 KLEKNGTLT
+493 KLEKNGSLS

-517 TAQVAAEILGI
+517 TAQVAAEVLGTT
-528 APDQI
+528 PDQI

-562 GAIHGAAS
+562 GAIHGAAT
-570 KLKEKILQLAGH
+570 KLREKVLQLAAH
-582 VLNTEPQELTI
+582 VLSADAKELTI
-593 ENSVVQVPGSASKK
+593 ENGVVQVPGSTSKK

-624 PDNMEAGLQATHYY
+624 PDGMEAGLQATHYY

-643 KPNIVPSADRLVR
+643 KPNIVPGVDRLVR

-677 KVEVLRYL
+677 MVEVKRYL

-700 GQVYGSAA
+700 GQIYGSAA

-747 VIHRPSPSP
+747 VMHRPSPSP
-756 FTPLGQK
+756 FTSLGQK

-784 LKPFG
+784 LQPFG
-789 VKICDLPLTPE
+789 VKVCDLPLTPE
-800 LVWRLANHNPET
+800 AVWRLANHNPEP
-812 ERRSY
+812 ERRSF

>member
-1 MTECREA
+1 MAKFVGSRT
-8 IDQKYI
+8 
-14 GARAR
+14 R

-30 GLFTDD
+30 GLYTDD
-36 FTLPGMLQAMIL
+36 FQLPGMLHATVL

-62 SEALKNANVM
+62 SEALKNPNVM
-72 AVITPTD
+72 AVITPQD

-101 EYAGAIEKVR
+101 EYAGAVEKVC

-134 IQVDYEP
+134 IQVEYEP
-141 LRSVVDVRE
+141 FRAVVDVRE
-150 AIKPSSATLFD
+150 AIKPSCATLFD
-161 ELDTNLAWTGS
+161 ELGSNLAWQGS
-172 LQYGDIDA
+172 LQYGDIEG
-180 AFKSADRVVKENLK
+180 AFKSADRIVKENLK
-194 IHRYSSTPLEPFVV
+194 IHRYSSTPLEPFIV

-272 AIKSGRPV
+272 AMKSGRPV

-317 FNEYDD
+317 FKEYDD
-323 VGGSISTLTIHFT
+323 VGGSVSTLTIHFT

-351 QMTGNAVVTNKCPVI
+351 HMEGYAVVTNKCPVI

-372 KPGMCYLWERMMDRV
+372 KPGMCYVWERMMDRV
-387 AQALDLSPIEVRRKN
+387 AQALDMSPIEVRRKN
-402 LIEPSEM
+402 LIQPNEM

-414 SGNIYDSGDYPG
+414 SGNVYDSGDYPG
-426 LLSTLLEKIDYDRL
+426 LLSTLLEKIDYQRL
-440 REEQRKAREQG
+440 LEEQKKAREQG
-451 KLMGIGVVIG
+451 KLMGIGIVIG

-517 TAQVAAEILGI
+517 TAQVAAEILGTT
-528 APDQI
+528 PDQI

-562 GAIHGAAS
+562 GAIHGAAT
-570 KLKEKILQLAGH
+570 KLREKVLQLAGH
-582 VLNTEPQELTI
+582 VLNADAKELMI
-593 ENSVVQVPGSASKK
+593 ENGTVQVPGSGTKK

-624 PDNMEAGLQATHYY
+624 PDGMEAGLQATYYY

-643 KPNIVPSADRLVR
+643 KPNIVPGADRLVR

-700 GQVYGSAA
+700 GQVYGSAT

-722 AEGQPLTITYLDYG
+722 ADGQPLTITYLDYG

-784 LKPFG
+784 LAPFG
-789 VKICDLPLTPE
+789 VKVTDLPLTPE
-800 LVWRLANHNPET
+800 AVWRLINNNPET
-812 ERRSY
+812 FRRFY

>member
-1 MTECREA
+1 MA
-8 IDQKYI
+8 KFV
-14 GARAR
+14 GNRAR

-36 FTLPGMLQAMIL
+36 FQLPGMLQAMIL
-48 RSPHAHAKINSVDP
+48 RSPHAHANIVSVDA
-62 SEALKNANVM
+62 SEALKDPHVF
-72 AVITPTD
+72 AVVTPDD
-79 VKQLTKPFKPGR
+79 VKKSTKPFKPGR
-91 YAAGLKRPID
+91 YAAGLKRQID
-101 EYAGAIEKVR
+101 EYAGAVERVR

-120 AARDRGTAEDALEL
+120 AARDRGSAEDALEL
-134 IQVDYEP
+134 IQVEYDP
-141 LRSVVDVRE
+141 LRPVVDVRE
-150 AIKPSSATLFD
+150 AIKPSSIALFD
-161 ELDTNLAWTGS
+161 ELGTNMAWNGS
-172 LQYGDIDA
+172 LTYGDIQG
-180 AFKSADRVVKENLK
+180 AFKSADRIVKENLK

-208 IASYDAASKRLTVW
+208 IASFDSASKRLTVW

-272 AIKSGRPV
+272 AMRSGRPV
-280 KWIEDRSE
+280 KWIEDRTE

-293 GHACAQEFEAEAAV
+293 GHACAQEIEAEAAV

-317 FNEYDD
+317 FKEYDD

-351 QMTGNAVVTNKCPVI
+351 SMEGFAVVTNKCPVI

-372 KPGMCYLWERMMDRV
+372 KPGMCYIWERMMDRV
-387 AQALDLSPIEVRRKN
+387 AQALKLSPIEVRRKN
-402 LIEPSEM
+402 LIQANEM

-426 LLSTLLEKIDYDRL
+426 LLSTLLEKIEYDKL
-440 REEQRKAREQG
+440 REEQKRQREKG
-451 KLMGIGVVIG
+451 RLIGISIVIG

-486 GVNGATI
+486 GINGATI
-493 KLEKNGTLT
+493 KLEKNGTIS

-517 TAQVAAEILGI
+517 TAQVAAEILGTT
-528 APDQI
+528 PDQI
-533 STSIPFD
+533 STTIPFD

-562 GAIHGAAS
+562 GAVHGVAN
-570 KLKEKILQLAGH
+570 KLREKVLALSAH
-582 VLNTEPQELTI
+582 VLKTEVKELVV
-593 ENSVVQVPGSASKK
+593 ENGVVQVPGSIAKK
-607 VTFAELGRIAYN
+607 ITFAELGRIAYN
-619 NQHLI
+619 NQHLL
-624 PDNMEAGLQATHYY
+624 PDGMEAGLQATFYY

-643 KPNIVPSADRLVR
+643 YPNIVPGADRLVR

-662 AGAHAAVVEVDKATG
+662 AGAHAAVVEVDKNTG
-677 KVEVLRYL
+677 QVHVLRYL

-722 AEGQPLTITYLDYG
+722 PDGQPLTVTYLDYG

-756 FTPLGQK
+756 YTALGQK

-784 LKPFG
+784 LQPFG
-789 VKICDLPLTPE
+789 VKVCELPLTPE
-800 LVWRLANHNPET
+800 VVWRLVNNNPEK
-812 ERRSY
+812 ERRTY